1 MRPFLL
7 WLFSAIVAGAVGVQA
22 VKFLVTSGPVR
33 RRNYRGL
40 ELPATAGIGVIV
52 GMLAGFALTAVLH
65 MLFGSSVMLAQASS
79 AGLLFATGA
88 GVFGFIG
95 LWDDLAGTAGERGW
109 RAHARAAIRGHA
121 TAGAIKLFGGAAGAL
136 IVASVLEHRFWWA
149 VVDALIIALSANAVN
164 LLDKRPGRAG
174 KTFLVVAVGLLIVG
188 GPTAPGLAA
197 AFGAVLVALPFDLR
211 ERAMLGDAGANALGA
226 IIGVAAVLDSTHT
239 FRFVALVLLA
249 AVNAAGARPGLSR
262 VIDSFSPLRR
272 LDAAGRV

>member
-1 MRPFLL
+1 MRPFML
-7 WLFSAIVAGAVGVQA
+7 WLFSAIVAALVGAQA

-52 GMLAGFALTAVLH
+52 GMLAGLALTAVLH
-65 MLFGSSVMLAQASS
+65 MLFGSSKMLSEASS
-79 AGLLFATGA
+79 AGLLFATTG

-109 RAHARAAIRGHA
+109 RAHARAAVKGRA

-174 KTFLVVAVGLLIVG
+174 KAFLLAALGLLIVG
-188 GPTAPGLAA
+188 GPTAPGLSAA
-197 AFGAVLVALPFDLR
+197 IGAVLVALPFDLR

-226 IIGVAAVLDSTHT
+226 MIGVATVLDSSHT
-239 FRFVALVLLA
+239 FRLVALVLLLI
-249 AVNAAGARPGLSR
+249 VTIAGARPGLSR
-262 VIDSFSPLRR
+262 VIDSVGPLRR

>member
-7 WLFSAIVAGAVGVQA
+7 WLFSALVAGSVGVQA
-22 VKFLVTSGPVR
+22 VRFLVTSGPVR

-40 ELPATAGIGVIV
+40 DLPATAGIGVIV
-52 GMLAGFALTAVLH
+52 GLLAGLALTAILH
-65 MLFGSSVMLAQASS
+65 MLFGSSKMLAEAGST
-79 AGLLFATGA
+79 GLLFATGA

-95 LWDDLAGTAGERGW
+95 LWDDLAGTVGERGW
-109 RAHARAAIRGHA
+109 RAHARAAIRGRA
-121 TAGAIKLFGGAAGAL
+121 TAGAIKLFGGAAAAL

-149 VVDALIIALSANAVN
+149 VVDALIIALSGNAVN

-174 KTFLVVAVGLLIVG
+174 KVFVVVALGLVIVG

-197 AFGAVLVALPFDLR
+197 AIGAVLVALPFDLR

-226 IIGVAAVLDSTHT
+226 VIGIATVLDSTQT
-239 FRFVALVLLA
+239 FRLVALVLL
-249 AVNAAGARPGLSR
+249 VVVTVVGARPGLSR
-262 VIDSFSPLRR
+262 VIDSVGPLRR

>member
-7 WLFSAIVAGAVGVQA
+7 WLFSALVAGFVGLQA
-22 VKFLVTSGPVR
+22 VRFLITSGPVR

-40 ELPATAGIGVIV
+40 ELPATAGVGVIV
-52 GMLAGFALTAVLH
+52 GLLAGLALSAVLH
-65 MLFGSSVMLAQASS
+65 MLFGASRMLAEASG
-79 AGLLFATGA
+79 AALLFATGA

-109 RAHARAAIRGHA
+109 RAHTRAALRGHA
-121 TAGAIKLFGGAAGAL
+121 TAGAIKLFAGAAAAL

-164 LLDKRPGRAG
+164 LLDKRPGRAT
-174 KTFLVVAVGLLIVG
+174 KAFLLTALGLLIVG
-188 GPTAPGLAA
+188 GQTAPGLSAA
-197 AFGAVLVALPFDLR
+197 IGAVAVALPFDLR

-226 IIGVAAVLDSTHT
+226 VIGVATVLDSTHT
-239 FRFVALVLLA
+239 FRLVALGLL
-249 AVNAAGARPGLSR
+249 VVVTIGGTRPGLSR
-262 VIDSFSPLRR
+262 VIDSVAPLRR

>member
-7 WLFSAIVAGAVGVQA
+7 WLFSAIVAGLVGAQA

-52 GMLAGFALTAVLH
+52 GILAGLALTAVLH
-65 MLFGSSVMLAQASS
+65 VLFGSSKMLSDASS
-79 AGLLFATGA
+79 AGLLFATAG

-109 RAHARAAIRGHA
+109 RAHARAAVRGRA
-121 TAGAIKLFGGAAGAL
+121 TAGAIKLFGGAAAAL

-149 VVDALIIALSANAVN
+149 VVDAVIIALSANAVN

-174 KTFLVVAVGLLIVG
+174 KAFVLVALGLLIVG

-197 AFGAVLVALPFDLR
+197 AIGAVLVALPFDLR
-211 ERAMLGDAGANALGA
+211 ERTMLGDAGANALGA
-226 IIGVAAVLDSTHT
+226 VIGVATVLDSSHT
-239 FRFVALVLLA
+239 FRLVALALLA
-249 AVNAAGARPGLSR
+249 IVTAAGARPGLSR
-262 VIDSFSPLRR
+262 VIDSVGPLRR